1 MMFTLGNPTPLHKT
15 RLMEN
20 VSKIL
25 IVDDEIDVL
34 EFIAYNLEREGFR
47 TFIAKDGLEAIRIA
61 KQEKPD
67 LILLDVM
74 MPNLDGFAAAEHFRN
89 LRDLKNTLIVF
100 LTARND
106 EESELKGFTVGADDY
121 ITKPIKPKLLVSR
134 IKALL
139 RRKSAGSDTEIVM
152 VGNISIDR
160 DRHVVKV
167 KEEEIFLARKE
178 FDLLSLLASKPG
190 RVFPRNEILNKV
202 WGDDIIVGDRTIDV
216 HIRKIRQKIGD
227 EVIKT
232 VKGVGYKF
240 EM

>member
-1 MMFTLGNPTPLHKT
+1 
-15 RLMEN
+15 MEN

-34 EFIAYNLEREGFR
+34 EFIAYNLEREGFK
-47 TFIAKDGLEAIRIA
+47 TYIAKDGLEAIRIA

-139 RRKSAGSDTEIVM
+139 RRKSVGSDTEVM
-152 VGNISIDR
+152 KVGNISIDR

-216 HIRKIRQKIGD
+216 HIRKIRQKVGE

>member
-1 MMFTLGNPTPLHKT
+1 MATLSNLSPLQKT
-15 RLMEN
+15 FSMEHQ
-20 VSKIL
+20 SKIL

-34 EFIAYNLEREGFR
+34 EFIAYNLEREGYK
-47 TFIAKDGLEAIRIA
+47 TFIAKDGLEAIRLARI
-61 KQEKPD
+61 EKPD

-74 MPNLDGFAAAEHFRN
+74 MPNLDGYAAAEHFRN
-89 LRDLKNTLIVF
+89 LRELKNTLIVF

-106 EESELKGFTVGADDY
+106 EESELKGFMVGADDY

-139 RRKSAGSDTEIVM
+139 RRKSSGNDIEVM
-152 VGNISIDR
+152 QVGNISIDR

-167 KEEEIFLARKE
+167 KNEEVFLARKE

-190 RVFPRNEILNKV
+190 RVFPRTEILNKV

-216 HIRKIRQKIGD
+216 HIRKIRQKIG
-227 EVIKT
+227 EESIKT

>member
-1 MMFTLGNPTPLHKT
+1 
-15 RLMEN
+15 MEPQ
-20 VSKIL
+20 SRIL

-34 EFIAYNLEREGFR
+34 EFIAYNLEREGYR
-47 TFIAKDGLEAIRIA
+47 TFTAKDGLEAIRIA
-61 KQEKPD
+61 RNEKPD

-74 MPNLDGFAAAEHFRN
+74 MPNLDGFAAAEQFRN
-89 LRDLKNTLIVF
+89 LRELKNTLIVF

-139 RRKSAGSDTEIVM
+139 RRKSSGNDQEIVQ
-152 VGNISIDR
+152 VGAISIDR
-160 DRHVVKV
+160 PRHLVKV
-167 KEEEIFLARKE
+167 RNEEVFLARKE

-190 RVFPRNEILNKV
+190 RVFPRTEILTKV

-216 HIRKIRQKIGD
+216 HIRKIRQKVGED
-227 EVIKT
+227 VIKT

>member
-1 MMFTLGNPTPLHKT
+1 MDNFSNLSAVKKNHT
-15 RLMEN
+15 MEHQAK
-20 VSKIL
+20 VL

-34 EFIAYNLEREGFR
+34 EFIAYNLEKEGYK

-61 KQEKPD
+61 RVEKPD

-89 LRDLKNTLIVF
+89 LRELKDTLIVF

-106 EESELKGFTVGADDY
+106 EESELKGFYIGADDY

-139 RRKSAGSDTEIVM
+139 RRRTMGGDIEVVQ

-167 KEEEIFLARKE
+167 KDEEIFLARKE
-178 FDLLSLLASKPG
+178 FDLLLLLASKPG
-190 RVFPRNEILNKV
+190 RVFPRTEILNKV

-216 HIRKIRQKIGD
+216 HIRKIRQKIG
-227 EVIKT
+227 EETIKT

>member
-1 MMFTLGNPTPLHKT
+1 
-15 RLMEN
+15 MEN

>member
-1 MMFTLGNPTPLHKT
+1 MERTTTSTSVRKSNA
-15 RLMEN
+15 MEN
-20 VSKIL
+20 HPKIM

-34 EFIAYNLEREGFR
+34 DFISYNLEREGYK
-47 TFIAKDGLEAIRIA
+47 TFTAKDGLEAIRLA
-61 KQEKPD
+61 RSEKPD

-74 MPNLDGFAAAEHFRN
+74 MPNLDGFAAAEQFRVI
-89 LRDLKNTLIVF
+89 RELKNTLIVF

-106 EESELKGFTVGADDY
+106 EESELKGFNVGADDY

-139 RRKSAGSDTEIVM
+139 RRKSVGTEAEVM
-152 VGNISIDR
+152 QLGDLTIDR

-167 KEEEIFLARKE
+167 KNDEIFLARKE

-190 RVFPRNEILNKV
+190 RVFPRNEILYKV

-216 HIRKIRQKIGD
+216 HIRKIRQKVG
-227 EVIKT
+227 EEAIKT

-240 EM
+240 EI

>member
-1 MMFTLGNPTPLHKT
+1 MYVAGNPITYNKT
-15 RLMEN
+15 RFMEN
-20 VSKIL
+20 GSKIL

-47 TFIAKDGLEAIRIA
+47 TFTAKDGLEAIRIA

-139 RRKSAGSDTEIVM
+139 RRKSAGSDTEVMM

-202 WGDDIIVGDRTIDV
+202 WGEDIIVGDRTIDV
-216 HIRKIRQKIGD
+216 HIRKIRQKVGE

>member
-1 MMFTLGNPTPLHKT
+1 MMFTLGNPTPLNKT

>member
-1 MMFTLGNPTPLHKT
+1 MYVAGNPLTYHKT
-15 RLMEN
+15 RFMEN
-20 VSKIL
+20 GSKIL

-139 RRKSAGSDTEIVM
+139 RRKSAGSDTEVTT

-216 HIRKIRQKIGD
+216 HIRKIRQKVGE

>member
-1 MMFTLGNPTPLHKT
+1 MDTLGNLSTLQKT
-15 RLMEN
+15 FSMEHP
-20 VSKIL
+20 SKIL

-34 EFIAYNLEREGFR
+34 EFIAYNLQREGYK
-47 TFIAKDGLEAIRIA
+47 TFIAKDGLEAIRLA
-61 KQEKPD
+61 RMEKPD

-74 MPNLDGFAAAEHFRN
+74 MPNLDGYAAAEHFRN
-89 LRDLKNTLIVF
+89 LRELKNTLIVF

-139 RRKSAGSDTEIVM
+139 RRKSSGSDTEVM
-152 VGNISIDR
+152 QMGNISIDR

-167 KEEEIFLARKE
+167 KNEEVFLARKE

-190 RVFPRNEILNKV
+190 RVFPRTEILNKV

-216 HIRKIRQKIGD
+216 HIRKIRQKIGE

>member
-1 MMFTLGNPTPLHKT
+1 
-15 RLMEN
+15 MEN
-20 VSKIL
+20 HAKIM

-34 EFIAYNLEREGFR
+34 DFISYNLEREGYK
-47 TFIAKDGLEAIRIA
+47 TLTAKDGLEAIRLA
-61 KQEKPD
+61 RSEKPD

-74 MPNLDGFAAAEHFRN
+74 MPNLDGYAAAEQFRVI
-89 LRDLKNTLIVF
+89 RELKNTLIVF

-106 EESELKGFTVGADDY
+106 EESELKGFNVGADDY

-139 RRKSAGSDTEIVM
+139 RRKSVGSDAEVM
-152 VGNISIDR
+152 LLGDLTIDR
-160 DRHVVKV
+160 DRHVVRV
-167 KEEEIFLARKE
+167 KNDEIFLARKE

-190 RVFPRNEILNKV
+190 RVFPRNEILYKV

-216 HIRKIRQKIGD
+216 HIRKIRQKIG
-227 EVIKT
+227 EEAIKT

-240 EM
+240 EI

>member
-1 MMFTLGNPTPLHKT
+1 MYITGSPLTQNKT
-15 RLMEN
+15 SFMEN

-34 EFIAYNLEREGFR
+34 EFIAYNLEREGFK
-47 TFIAKDGLEAIRIA
+47 TYIAKDGLEAIRIA

-139 RRKSAGSDTEIVM
+139 RRKSVGSDTEVM
-152 VGNISIDR
+152 KVGNISIDR

-216 HIRKIRQKIGD
+216 HIRKIRQKVGE

>member
-1 MMFTLGNPTPLHKT
+1 
-15 RLMEN
+15 MEHP
-20 VSKIL
+20 SKIL

-34 EFIAYNLEREGFR
+34 EFIAYNLQREGYK
-47 TFIAKDGLEAIRIA
+47 TFIAKDGLEAIRLA
-61 KQEKPD
+61 RMEKPD

-74 MPNLDGFAAAEHFRN
+74 MPNLDGYAAAEHFRN
-89 LRDLKNTLIVF
+89 LRELKNTLIVF

-139 RRKSAGSDTEIVM
+139 RRKSSGSDTEVM
-152 VGNISIDR
+152 QMGNISIDR

-167 KEEEIFLARKE
+167 KNEEVFLARKE

-190 RVFPRNEILNKV
+190 RVFPRTEILNKV

-216 HIRKIRQKIGD
+216 HIRKIRQKIGE

>member
-1 MMFTLGNPTPLHKT
+1 
-15 RLMEN
+15 MEN
-20 VSKIL
+20 GSKIL

-139 RRKSAGSDTEIVM
+139 RRKSAGSDTEVTT

-216 HIRKIRQKIGD
+216 HIRKIRQKVGE

>member
-1 MMFTLGNPTPLHKT
+1 MDSFNSSSTLQKKMSLEHP
-15 RLMEN
+15 
-20 VSKIL
+20 SKIL

-34 EFIAYNLEREGFR
+34 EFIAYNLEREGYK
-47 TFIAKDGLEAIRIA
+47 THIAKDGLEAIRIA
-61 KQEKPD
+61 RLEKPD

-89 LRDLKNTLIVF
+89 LRELKNTLIVF

-139 RRKSAGSDTEIVM
+139 RRRSSGSDQPVVQI
-152 VGNISIDR
+152 GNISIDR
-160 DRHVVKV
+160 ERHVVKINND
-167 KEEEIFLARKE
+167 EIFLARKE

-190 RVFPRNEILNKV
+190 RVFPRAEILNKV
-202 WGDDIIVGDRTIDV
+202 WGEDIIVGDRTIDV
-216 HIRKIRQKIGD
+216 HIRKIRQKVGD
-227 EVIKT
+227 ETIKT

-240 EM
+240 ET

>member
-1 MMFTLGNPTPLHKT
+1 MERTTPSPSVRKSMA
-15 RLMEN
+15 MEN
-20 VSKIL
+20 HAKIM

-34 EFIAYNLEREGFR
+34 DFISYNLEREGYK
-47 TFIAKDGLEAIRIA
+47 TLTAKDGLEAIRLA
-61 KQEKPD
+61 RSEKPD

-74 MPNLDGFAAAEHFRN
+74 MPNLDGYAAAEQFRVI
-89 LRDLKNTLIVF
+89 RELKNTLIVF

-106 EESELKGFTVGADDY
+106 EESELKGFNVGADDY

-139 RRKSAGSDTEIVM
+139 RRKSVGSDAEVM
-152 VGNISIDR
+152 LLGDLTIDR

-167 KEEEIFLARKE
+167 KNDEIFLARKE

-190 RVFPRNEILNKV
+190 RVFPRNEILYKV

-216 HIRKIRQKIGD
+216 HIRKIRQKIG
-227 EVIKT
+227 EEAIKT

-240 EM
+240 EI